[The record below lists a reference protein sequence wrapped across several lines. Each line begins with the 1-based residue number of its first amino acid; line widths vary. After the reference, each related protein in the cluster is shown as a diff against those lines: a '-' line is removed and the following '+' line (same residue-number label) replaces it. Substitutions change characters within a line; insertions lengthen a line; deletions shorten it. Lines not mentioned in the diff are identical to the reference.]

1 MKLTLYNTPSGLKP
15 CYDADYEE
23 KRKLKIGEYYIADI
37 KLVRNPQLHRLF
49 FALINC
55 SWEYLNE
62 EQRAGLREN
71 VDLWRQYLIVAAGWC
86 EVFYSPKTDSF
97 VEYPKSIAWD
107 KMDDAEFKALY
118 DRVKDIVFLIIGKN
132 VSMEDFERNLANF

>member
-23 KRKLKIGEYYIADI
+23 KRRLQIGEYYIADI
-37 KLVRNPQLHRLF
+37 KRVRNPRLHRLF

-55 SWEYLNE
+55 SWEYLDE
-62 EQRAGLREN
+62 GQRAGFREN
-71 VDLWRQYLIVAAGWC
+71 VDLWRQYLTVAAGWS
-86 EVFYSPKTDSF
+86 EVFYSPKTNSF

-107 KMDDAEFKALY
+107 KMDDTEFQSFY
-118 DRVKDIVFLIIGKN
+118 ERVKDIVFLVIGRN
-132 VSMEDFERNLANF
+132 VSREEFERNLSNF